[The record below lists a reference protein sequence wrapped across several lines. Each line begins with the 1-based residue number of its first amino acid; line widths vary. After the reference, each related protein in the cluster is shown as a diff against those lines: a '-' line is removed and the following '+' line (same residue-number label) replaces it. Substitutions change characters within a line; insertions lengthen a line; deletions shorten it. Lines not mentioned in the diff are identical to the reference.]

1 MKQSGVALRP
11 EDSGMSRKILWPLLC
26 AAALLVP
33 VCLYSAAHP
42 EPGSPAPQFTLKSQD
57 GSPVSLQDFHGKW
70 VVLFFY
76 PKDFTSGCTLEAHN
90 FQRDLAEYEK
100 RNAVIVG
107 ISVDSPDSHHE
118 FCVKEGLSFKLLAD
132 SEHKVSEEYG
142 TLTNLVFT
150 HAARNTFLISP
161 DGKIA
166 RVFDDVK
173 PAEHSAQ
180 VLAALNEL
188 EMK

>member
-1 MKQSGVALRP
+1 MSKNLLLFSFCVAAVLAP
-11 EDSGMSRKILWPLLC
+11 VLL
-26 AAALLVP
+26 L
-33 VCLYSAAHP
+33 SAAHP
-42 EPGSPAPQFTLKSQD
+42 EAGSQAPQFTLKSQD
-57 GSPVSLQDFHGKW
+57 GTPVSLQDFRGKW
-70 VVLFFY
+70 VVLYFY

-107 ISVDSPDSHHE
+107 ISVDDADSHKQ

-132 SEHKVSEEYG
+132 TTHKVSEEYG
-142 TLTNLVFT
+142 TLTHMMFT
-150 HAARNTFLISP
+150 HAARNTFLITP

-173 PAEHSAQ
+173 PAEHSTQ
-180 VLAALNEL
+180 VLAALTEL
-188 EMK
+188 ESK

>member
-1 MKQSGVALRP
+1 MSKKLLPWLACFILLLPMLLR
-11 EDSGMSRKILWPLLC
+11 
-26 AAALLVP
+26 
-33 VCLYSAAHP
+33 SATHP
-42 EPGSPAPQFTLKSQD
+42 EAGSAAPQFTLKSQD
-57 GSPVSLQDFHGKW
+57 GTPVSLRDFRGKW
-70 VVLFFY
+70 VVLYFY

-107 ISVDSPDSHHE
+107 VSVDDTNSHKQ

-132 SEHKVSEEYG
+132 NDHKVSEEYG
-142 TLTNLVFT
+142 TLTHVGFT

-166 RVFDDVK
+166 HVFDDVK
-173 PAEHSAQ
+173 PAEHSTQ
-180 VLAALNEL
+180 VLATLAEL
-188 EMK
+188 EKK

>member
-1 MKQSGVALRP
+1 
-11 EDSGMSRKILWPLLC
+11 MSL
-26 AAALLVP
+26 
-33 VCLYSAAHP
+33 
-42 EPGSPAPQFTLKSQD
+42 T
-57 GSPVSLQDFHGKW
+57 DFRGKW
-70 VVLFFY
+70 VVLYFY

-107 ISVDSPDSHHE
+107 VSVDDPNSHKQ

-132 SEHKVSEEYG
+132 TDHTVSTEYG
-142 TLTNLVFT
+142 TLTHMVFT

-166 RVFDDVK
+166 RVFDDVN
-173 PAEHSAQ
+173 PAEHSTQ
-180 VLAALNEL
+180 VLAALTEL
-188 EMK
+188 EKK

>member
-1 MKQSGVALRP
+1 
-11 EDSGMSRKILWPLLC
+11 MSRKLYL
-26 AAALLVP
+26 ALLLVAAIISL
-33 VCLYSAAHP
+33 VTYTRAAHP
-42 EPGSPAPQFTLKSQD
+42 KAGSQAPPFTLKSQD
-57 GSPVSLQDFHGKW
+57 GTPVSLQDFRGKW
-70 VVLFFY
+70 VVLYFY

-107 ISVDSPDSHHE
+107 VSVDSPDSHHQ

-132 SEHKVSEEYG
+132 TDHAVSKEYG
-142 TLTNLVFT
+142 TLSQMLFT

-161 DGKIA
+161 DGKI
-166 RVFDDVK
+166 VHIFDDVK

-180 VLAALNEL
+180 VLATLTEL
-188 EMK
+188 QKK

>member
-1 MKQSGVALRP
+1 
-11 EDSGMSRKILWPLLC
+11 MSKRLLLSLGIAAVLAPLLLF
-26 AAALLVP
+26 AAT
-33 VCLYSAAHP
+33 HP
-42 EPGSPAPQFTLKSQD
+42 QVGSPAPQFTLKSQE
-57 GSPVSLQDFHGKW
+57 GTPISLHDFSGKW
-70 VVLFFY
+70 VVLYFY

-107 ISVDSPDSHHE
+107 ISVDDANSHKQ

-132 SEHKVSEEYG
+132 TDHNVSKEYG
-142 TLTNLVFT
+142 TLSHMVFA
-150 HAARNTFLISP
+150 HAERNTFLIAP

-173 PAEHSAQ
+173 PSEHSAQ
-180 VLAALNEL
+180 VLAAITAL
-188 EMK
+188 EKK

>member
-1 MKQSGVALRP
+1 MPRKLLLSFLFVAAVLAP
-11 EDSGMSRKILWPLLC
+11 VLLF
-26 AAALLVP
+26 
-33 VCLYSAAHP
+33 SAAQP
-42 EPGSPAPQFTLKSQD
+42 QPGSPAPQFTLPSQD
-57 GSPVSLQDFHGKW
+57 GTPVSLQDFRGRW
-70 VVLFFY
+70 VVLYFY

-100 RNAVIVG
+100 HNAVIVG
-107 ISVDSPDSHHE
+107 ISVDDPNSHKQ

-132 SEHKVSEEYG
+132 TTHQVSEQYG
-142 TLTNLVFT
+142 TLTHMVFT

-173 PAEHSAQ
+173 PAEHSTQ
-180 VLAALNEL
+180 VLGALTEL
-188 EMK
+188 EAKK